1 MQYRLNGGAFKRFE
15 EGIDNNSK
23 VEVRSEPTKL
33 AVIFIASLLLSRVAI
48 MIGEG
53 DISGVSPFGLAFLI
67 SVVAGREQGK
77 VIVASI
83 GALIGY
89 FTINATLKDGWM
101 YLITVLMVLGYS
113 LVINKFQKRL
123 NEKHL
128 FFIVFLSYIIY
139 GLVISN
145 YDIGVNVTISGLN
158 TILTLPIYY
167 VIKYGLKCVGEY
179 NTNYFFNIEE
189 VISIAI
195 IVCLMIA
202 GIGGMAIAGV
212 GIRNIASFATVISIA
227 YIGGAANGAAIG
239 IAMGVVIGIAS
250 GDMISGIGL
259 YGSIGLIVGLFK
271 ETGKIFSFLSSI
283 MIYLILSLYSQGLH
297 IEGILEILVGGIIFL
312 IIPKKIFSMLEAEI
326 CQETKVDVINE
337 EHLSQV
343 KNEFSRKVQG
353 FGSALNMLATSLNSI
368 SDNNKLQYKNRSTA
382 LVENLADRVCSV
394 CTECNKCWESEFN
407 QTYTAFHE
415 LLKGR
420 EEGRQNFPIE
430 LEKKCIGKSDLIK
443 NSEELLNILN
453 ANEITRRKLE
463 EGRKLVATHI
473 RNVSDNLENMVSDFK
488 RDVTWCSELERIIR
502 KELNKNSIR
511 YKEIFCFTDKGGR
524 MNIKVSM
531 ENCSC
536 GTYCIKNIL
545 PIVNELVRTPMMIS
559 EEGCRIQP
567 NNKDCAIFLKE
578 MPRYKVVSYAGMRVK
593 EGEQQTGDTY
603 SFGRLEG
610 GQYITLLSDGMGS
623 GPEAGK
629 ESKITVDLVEKFIEE
644 GFGVET
650 ALNTVNSIMSMK
662 FEEDEKFSTLDL
674 NTIDLYTGKASFYK
688 VGAAASFI
696 KRGNKIKKISSN
708 MPPFGLV
715 DKVEIES
722 TEERIKNGDI
732 IITLSDGVLDVD
744 KKGVGDS
751 KWLEDYL
758 IKKGS
763 NPKELVLDVLEYSK
777 EINNGT
783 IKDDMTIVVSKVY
796 SAY

>member
-1 MQYRLNGGAFKRFE
+1 MQYRLNREVLKNFNE
-15 EGIDNNSK
+15 EAENK
-23 VEVRSEPTKL
+23 VEIKNEPTKL
-33 AVIFIASLLLSRVAI
+33 AIIFMSALLLSRVAI

-53 DISGVSPFGLAFLI
+53 DISGVAPFGIAFLI
-67 SVVAGREQGK
+67 SVIASREQGK
-77 VIVASI
+77 IIIASI
-83 GALIGY
+83 GALVGY
-89 FTINATLKDGWM
+89 FTINTTLKDGWM
-101 YLITVLMVLGYS
+101 YLVTVLMVLGYS
-113 LVINKFQKRL
+113 IVINKFHKRL
-123 NEKHL
+123 NEKH
-128 FFIVFLSYIIY
+128 FFIIVFLSYIVY

-145 YDIGVNVTISGLN
+145 YDIGVNITISGLN
-158 TILTLPIYY
+158 TIFTLPVYY
-167 VIKYGLKCVGEY
+167 VIKYGLKCVNEY

-189 VISIAI
+189 VISISI
-195 IVCLMIA
+195 IICLMIA
-202 GIGGMAIAGV
+202 GIGEIGIYGI
-212 GIRNIASFATVISIA
+212 GIRNIVSFAAVVSIA
-227 YIGGAANGAAIG
+227 YIGGPENGAAIG
-239 IAMGVVIGIAS
+239 IAMGVIMGITS

-271 ETGKIFSFLSSI
+271 ETGKLFSFLSSI
-283 MIYLILSLYSQGLH
+283 MIYLILLLYSQGLH
-297 IEGILEILVGGIIFL
+297 MEGIIEILIGGFIFL
-312 IIPKKIFSMLEAEI
+312 IIPKKILNLLEAEI
-326 CQETKVDVINE
+326 CQEAKMNAINE
-337 EHLSQV
+337 GHLTQV
-343 KNEFSRKVQG
+343 KNEFSRKVKG
-353 FGSALNMLATSLNSI
+353 FGSALNILSTSLNSI

-382 LVENLADRVCSV
+382 LVENLGDRVCSS
-394 CTECNKCWESEFN
+394 CSQSYKCWEKEFN
-407 QTYTAFHE
+407 QTYTAFRD

-420 EEGRQNFPIE
+420 EDGRDHFPME
-430 LEKKCIGKSDLIK
+430 LEKKCIRKSELIR
-443 NSEELLNILN
+443 NSEDLLNILN

-463 EGRKLVATHI
+463 EGRKLVANHI
-473 RNVSDNLENMVSDFK
+473 KNVSSNLDNMVNDFK
-488 RDVTWCSELERIIR
+488 RDVTWCAELERIIR
-502 KELNKNSIR
+502 KELNKNSVK

-536 GTYCIKNIL
+536 GTYCIKNLL
-545 PIVNELVRTPMMIS
+545 PVVNEIVRTPMMIS

-578 MPRYKVVSYAGMRVK
+578 MPRYKIVSYAGMRIK

-603 SFGRLEG
+603 SFGKLEG

-623 GPEAGK
+623 GPEAGR

-650 ALNTVNSIMSMK
+650 ALNTVNSIMKMK

-674 NTIDLYTGKASFYK
+674 SIIDLYTGKASFYK

-715 DKVEIES
+715 DKVEVEG

-744 KKGVGDS
+744 KKGVGNS
-751 KWLEDYL
+751 AWLEEYL
-758 IKKGS
+758 VKKGS
-763 NPKELVLDVLEYSK
+763 DPKELVLDILEYSK
-777 EINNGT
+777 EINKG

-796 SAY
+796 SVY

>member
-23 VEVRSEPTKL
+23 VEVRNEPAKL
-33 AVIFIASLLLSRVAI
+33 VVIFIATLLLSRVTI

-53 DISGVSPFGLAFLI
+53 DIAGVSPFGLAFLI
-67 SVVAGREQGK
+67 SVVAGREQSK
-77 VIVASI
+77 VVVASV

-113 LVINKFQKRL
+113 LVINKLQKRL

-145 YDIGVNVTISGLN
+145 YDIGVNVTIAGLN
-158 TILTLPIYY
+158 TILVLPIYY

-202 GIGGMAIAGV
+202 GIGGITIAGI
-212 GIRNIASFATVISIA
+212 GIRNIASLATVISIA

-239 IAMGVVIGIAS
+239 IAMGVVVGITS
-250 GDMISGIGL
+250 GNMISGIGL
-259 YGSIGLIVGLFK
+259 YGSIGLMVGLFK
-271 ETGKIFSFLSSI
+271 ETGKVFSFLSSI
-283 MIYLILSLYSQGLH
+283 MVYLILSLYSQGLH
-297 IEGILEILVGGIIFL
+297 MEGIIEILVGGMIFL
-312 IIPKKIFSMLEAEI
+312 IIPKKIFNGLEVEM
-326 CQETKVDVINE
+326 CQETKVDTINE

-353 FGSALNMLATSLNSI
+353 FGNALDMLATSLNSI

-394 CTECNKCWESEFN
+394 CTDCNKCWEREFN
-407 QTYTAFHE
+407 QTYTAFQE

-430 LEKKCIGKSDLIK
+430 LEKKCIGKSELIR
-443 NSEELLNILN
+443 NSEEILNILN

-473 RNVSDNLENMVSDFK
+473 RNVSDNLDNMVSDFK

-502 KELNKNSIR
+502 KELNKNSIK

-545 PIVNELVRTPMMIS
+545 PVVNELVRTPMMIS

-758 IKKGS
+758 VKKGS
-763 NPKELVLDVLEYSK
+763 DPKELVLDILEYSK